1 MSPQVRPEASYASI
15 RLTKRNCTRNS
26 HLLSTFNKGDNDDA
40 EPPPKLEKRHE
51 PRIDEAPIGSSE
63 DEEEQEQERDSDLS
77 DIEGGGKG
85 VNDQQKRKLDDKIAD
100 NDMPAPRRSAR
111 GLPLSSQQSGD
122 AGSELASSQEKHLA
136 RSSDAMDGAD
146 EQSELFDI
154 WGSSQQSKK
163 RKTAHGFGSRRRSS
177 NKAPFSSA
185 PSSSAPSEP
194 PSSAPGKK
202 GAKKATGKTPKE
214 KKSCFQMPREIDIS
228 SPPPKARTNGNPA
241 KSVFK
246 TPPNDITSVNLEE
259 ALEMLS
265 QNDDMS
271 SLSSLVD
278 TPSSP
283 SSAFNFELSQADNS
297 LTAKEDEQ
305 ETWQPKPAVC
315 PMCKEEVDPEA
326 LARFEV
332 QSKQRFREQVGFCDS
347 HQTSKAEKEWK
358 NKGYPIIDW
367 DTFDERIRSH
377 FNDLEKFLVPG
388 NSSHYRNLLDGDLK
402 AGKAKNFRLTLS
414 GGGLENI
421 SCGYY
426 GTRGSGKM
434 YSILRFFS
442 STSPRRAW
450 LIVNW
455 VKVTSY
461 YHAFCTETTPS
472 GSRRP
477 HRQNGRC
484 CWLRTSCPCPR
495 TSSSTRQGRHERQRR
510 IRSAYLTRQY
520 CDW

>member
-1 MSPQVRPEASYASI
+1 MLRSIRFLLFLDQNLYHRLSAILFDGLEHPPTIPGCYYSFIRDYNTPIMPPQARPEASYAST
-15 RLTKRNCTRNS
+15 RLTKRNYTRNS
-26 HLLSTFNKGDNDDA
+26 HLLSTFNKGDDDDTG
-40 EPPPKLEKRHE
+40 PSKPPKSEKRRE

-63 DEEEQEQERDSDLS
+63 DEAEQEQERDSDLS
-77 DIEGGGKG
+77 DIEGERKD
-85 VNDQQKRKLDDKIAD
+85 VNDQPKQKLDDKFAD

-122 AGSELASSQEKHLA
+122 AVSELPSSQEKHLA
-136 RSSDAMDGAD
+136 RSSNVMDGAD

-194 PSSAPGKK
+194 PSSAPGQKS
-202 GAKKATGKTPKE
+202 AKKATGKTPKE
-214 KKSCFQMPREIDIS
+214 KKSSFQMPREINIS
-228 SPPPKARTNGNPA
+228 SPPPKTPADGKPARSG
-241 KSVFK
+241 FK

-265 QNDDMS
+265 QDDDVS
-271 SLSSLVD
+271 SLSSPVD

-297 LTAKEDEQ
+297 LTVKEDEQ
-305 ETWQPKPAVC
+305 ETWQLKPAVC

-326 LARFEV
+326 LARFEA

-434 YSILRFFS
+434 YFIPHFFS
-442 STSPRRAW
+442 STSLPRVW
-450 LIVNW
+450 LTV
-455 VKVTSY
+455 
-461 YHAFCTETTPS
+461 
-472 GSRRP
+472 
-477 HRQNGRC
+477 
-484 CWLRTSCPCPR
+484 
-495 TSSSTRQGRHERQRR
+495 
-510 IRSAYLTRQY
+510 
-520 CDW
+520 D